1 MITIEQVKK
10 IAEDIK
16 SDDGWVNDS
25 HSASEHKGVVMG
37 LDLLVKQLEEASE
50 DDAQY
55 EVTYKYARKCDVSGK
70 GMNTG
75 WIWGDGTFYTSTL
88 EITLAE
94 CRKDR
99 EHILNAIK
107 NVGCELNELDTIQNK
122 EELGLLQDAIKRAD
136 KNEDTDQDLL
146 YIGYHADYLFH
157 TDWELDKDD
166 DVYYLEDGTEVENL

>member
-16 SDDGWVNDS
+16 ADDGWVNDS

-37 LDLLVKQLEEASE
+37 LDMLVKHLEET
-50 DDAQY
+50 
-55 EVTYKYARKCDVSGK
+55 VKYARKCDVTGK
-70 GMNTG
+70 GMNSG
-75 WIWGDGTFYTSTL
+75 WVWGDGVYYTSTL

-99 EHILNAIK
+99 EHILNAL
-107 NVGCELNELDTIQNK
+107 NNLGCELHQLDNIEYPHDLVSLKNS
-122 EELGLLQDAIKRAD
+122 IKRAD

-146 YIGYHADYLFH
+146 NIGFAIDYLYY
-157 TDWELDKDD
+157 TDWEIDDDD
-166 DVYYLEDGTEVENL
+166 DVYYLEDGTEIQKL